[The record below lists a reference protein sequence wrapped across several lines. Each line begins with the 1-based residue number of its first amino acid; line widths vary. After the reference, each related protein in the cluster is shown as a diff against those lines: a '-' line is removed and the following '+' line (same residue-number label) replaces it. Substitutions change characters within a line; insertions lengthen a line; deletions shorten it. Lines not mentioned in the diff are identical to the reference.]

1 MNEVRPASQESL
13 DRLYDNMRQTAEDVY
28 KQQYVD
34 MVLNEALGKG
44 VFDTVINQEDRE
56 YIGGLIKIHANVC
69 YAILCLCVQ
78 CRETSIHAFMC
89 QKNVCK

>member
-34 MVLNEALGKG
+34 MVLNEALVKG
-44 VFDTVINQEDRE
+44 VFSFN
-56 YIGGLIKIHANVC
+56 
-69 YAILCLCVQ
+69 
-78 CRETSIHAFMC
+78 
-89 QKNVCK
+89 